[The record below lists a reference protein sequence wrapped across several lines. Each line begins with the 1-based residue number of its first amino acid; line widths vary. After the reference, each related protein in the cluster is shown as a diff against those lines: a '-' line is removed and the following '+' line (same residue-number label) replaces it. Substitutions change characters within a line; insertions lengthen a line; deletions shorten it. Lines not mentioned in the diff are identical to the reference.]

1 MDESLLNFLF
11 LIFFLIV
18 ELEFTMIATENP
30 GFYNITDSSGGYVY
44 PLIAQSMI
52 LPIVNKPLA
61 ALIRMAEDAKEEK
74 KNSDYH
80 DIGVPL
86 DDIQLED
93 YTTISTARS
102 LEARRKEDIK
112 KVTEKIIL
120 PDWEEEKVV
129 ALRVHEWPTKMWA
142 SYISRIPESLRR
154 EREILKGANI
164 IESL

>member
-1 MDESLLNFLF
+1 
-11 LIFFLIV
+11 
-18 ELEFTMIATENP
+18 
-30 GFYNITDSSGGYVY
+30 
-44 PLIAQSMI
+44 
-52 LPIVNKPLA
+52 
-61 ALIRMAEDAKEEK
+61 MAEDAKEEK
-74 KNSDYH
+74 KNPDYH

-102 LEARRKEDIK
+102 LEARRKENIK